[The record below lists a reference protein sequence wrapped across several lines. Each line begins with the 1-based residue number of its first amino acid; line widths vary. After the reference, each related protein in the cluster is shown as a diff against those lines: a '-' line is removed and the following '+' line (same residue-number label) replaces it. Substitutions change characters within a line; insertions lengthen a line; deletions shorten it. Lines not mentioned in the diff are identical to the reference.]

1 MKKFLTY
8 KGAVMTWECDSNGH
22 MNVMYYINKFVNAGR
37 NLSLEMGTSQMMSKE
52 IGFVVVEQTIKYLKE
67 VFEDDLLYVESS
79 LVSFSNKALIMRHEM
94 YNGLTKE
101 IVSSMDVVGVLFDKL
116 NRKAI
121 PIPEERRGA
130 LQKMIEGKFN

>member
-1 MKKFLTY
+1 MKKILTY

-22 MNVMYYINKFVNAGR
+22 MNVMYYINKFENAGR
-37 NLSLEMGTSQMMSKE
+37 NLSLEMGVSKLMSKE
-52 IGFVVVEQTIKYLKE
+52 IGFVVLEQTIKYLKE

-79 LVSFSNKALIMRHEM
+79 LVSFSNKAFTMRHEM

-101 IVSSMDVVGVLFDKL
+101 KVSTMDVVGVLFDKV

-121 PIPEERRGA
+121 PIPEERREALGA
-130 LQKMIEGKFN
+130 MI

>member
-22 MNVMYYINKFVNAGR
+22 MNVMYYINKYENAGR
-37 NLSLEMGTSQMMSKE
+37 NLSLEMGTSKMMSKE
-52 IGFVVVEQTIKYLKE
+52 IGFVVVEQTIKYMQE

-79 LVSFSNKALIMRHEM
+79 LVSFSNKAMIMRHEM
-94 YNGLTKE
+94 LNGLTKE
-101 IVSSMDVVGVLFDKL
+101 VVATMDVVGVLFDKI

-121 PIPEERRGA
+121 PIPAEKIEA
-130 LQKMIEGKFN
+130 LKEMIA

>member
-1 MKKFLTY
+1 
-8 KGAVMTWECDSNGH
+8 MTWECDSNGH
-22 MNVMYYINKFVNAGR
+22 MNVMYYINKFENAGR
-37 NLSLEMGTSQMMSKE
+37 NLSLEMGTSKMMSTE
-52 IGFVVVEQTIKYLKE
+52 MGFVVVEQTIKYMKE

-101 IVSSMDVVGVLFDKL
+101 LVSTMDVVGVLFDKI

-121 PIPEERRGA
+121 PIPEERKET
-130 LQKMIEGKFN
+130 LEKMVKGE

>member
-22 MNVMYYINKFVNAGR
+22 MNVMYYINKFENAGR
-37 NLSLEMGTSQMMSKE
+37 NLSLEMGTSKMMSTE
-52 IGFVVVEQTIKYLKE
+52 MGFVVVEQTIKYMKE

-101 IVSSMDVVGVLFDKL
+101 LVSTMDVVGVLFDKI

-121 PIPEERRGA
+121 PIPEERKET
-130 LQKMIEGKFN
+130 LEKMVKGE

>member
-22 MNVMYYINKFVNAGR
+22 MNVMYYMNKFENAGR
-37 NLSLEMGTSQMMSKE
+37 NLSLEMGVSKLMSEE
-52 IGFVVVEQTIKYLKE
+52 IGFVVLEQNIKYIKE
-67 VFEDDLLYVESS
+67 VFEDDLLYMESS
-79 LVSFSNKALIMRHEM
+79 LVSFSNKAFTMRHEM

-101 IVSSMDVVGVLFDKL
+101 LVSTMDVVGVLFDKI

-121 PIPEERRGA
+121 AIPA
-130 LQKMIEGKFN
+130 DSIDHMNKMIND

>member
-22 MNVMYYINKFVNAGR
+22 MNVMYYINKFENAGR
-37 NLSLEMGTSQMMSKE
+37 NLSLEMGTSKMMSKE
-52 IGFVVVEQTIKYLKE
+52 MGFVVVEQTIKYLKE

-79 LVSFSNKALIMRHEM
+79 LVSFSNKALIMQHEM

-101 IVSSMDVVGVLFDKL
+101 LVSTMDVVGVLFDKI

-121 PIPEERRGA
+121 PIPEESKEA
-130 LQKMIEGKFN
+130 LKELIA

>member
-22 MNVMYYINKFVNAGR
+22 MNVMYYINKFENAGR
-37 NLSLEMGTSQMMSKE
+37 NLNLEMGTSKMMSKE

-79 LVSFSNKALIMRHEM
+79 LVSFSNKAFTMRHEM

-101 IVSSMDVVGVLFDKL
+101 MVSSMDVVGVLFDKV

-121 PIPEERRGA
+121 AIPDERREF
-130 LQKMIEGKFN
+130 LEKMIEN

>member
-22 MNVMYYINKFVNAGR
+22 MNVMYYINKFENAGR
-37 NLSLEMGTSQMMSKE
+37 NLSLEMGVSKIMSKE

-67 VFEDDLLYVESS
+67 VFEDDLLFVESS

-101 IVSSMDVVGVLFDKL
+101 MVSTMDVVGVLFDKI

-121 PIPEERRGA
+121 AIPEDRKEDL
-130 LQKMIEGKFN
+130 LQMVEGL